1 MAVGGDADQTADPV
15 AVPALS
21 LVLGFGPMLPILA
34 AGLAAL
40 LWGDPLRAVAIVAG
54 TGWATAI
61 LLFIAGVRRGYG
73 FAVRARPRLGT
84 LIATFALFFAA
95 LLALPVFL
103 LSPVAGVLLL
113 MLGYAG
119 VAVLDP
125 LAARRGE
132 APRHFARLRLPQMA
146 VGLLG
151 LGLLASACLRVG

>member
-1 MAVGGDADQTADPV
+1 MAVGGDADQTVDPV
-15 AVPALS
+15 GVPTLS

-40 LWGDPLRAVAIVAG
+40 LWGDPLRAVAIVGG
-54 TGWATAI
+54 TGWAAAI
-61 LLFIAGVRRGYG
+61 LLFIAG
-73 FAVRARPRLGT
+73 
-84 LIATFALFFAA
+84 

-103 LSPVAGVLLL
+103 LSPVAGILLL

-132 APRHFARLRLPQMA
+132 APRHFARLRPPQMA

-151 LGLLASACLRVG
+151 LGLLAAACLRIG